1 MNKLRRSSRLVKS
14 TAVKDPDLFLRHSE
28 KYKLSLEINSQT
40 QLTVAL
46 KRQSGVRCVHINSGA
61 MTRIGSPRV
70 RRSQPRGLKE
80 LKKKVSGPF

>member
-1 MNKLRRSSRLVKS
+1 MVKS

-40 QLTVAL
+40 QLTVEL
-46 KRQSGVRCVHINSGA
+46 KTIWVRHSHINSGA
-61 MTRIGSPRV
+61 VTRIGSQRV

-80 LKKKVSGPF
+80 LKKKVTGPF